1 METLDR
7 ITLYRFRVRTAG
19 GREAVSR
26 VIATRKP
33 MVAHLADE
41 DEQEALEA
49 GRQPD
54 RMLANPRW
62 SSDSYEAGDRATLQ
76 VDAEGLEGRTVKFV
90 VERRDGEEWVAH
102 ETLAAKVANGLAE
115 ATLELSR
122 SDGDPEAGPADFRF
136 SCELA

>member
-7 ITLYRFRVRTAG
+7 ITLYRFRVRAAG

-26 VIATRKP
+26 VVATRKP

-49 GRQPD
+49 GRQAD

-102 ETLAAKVANGLAE
+102 ETLAAKVANGVAE
-115 ATLELSR
+115 TTLDLSR
-122 SDGDPEAGPADFRF
+122 SDADPEAAPADYRF